1 MGQILGYAIKP
12 LGHVT
17 GAIGN
22 PNGEALLE
30 VQKQAKRDYAYGN
43 EDNGKSDAE
52 LPGGERIGGKMQSG
66 ENPLGL

>member
-1 MGQILGYAIKP
+1 MKP

-30 VQKQAKRDYAYGN
+30 VKKQAKRDHGYTD
-43 EDNGKSDAE
+43 EDNGKPDRE
-52 LPGGERIGGKMQSG
+52 LPGGERIGGKEQTG